1 MAMVINYPNGY
12 MTVELDAFFPA
23 AQPEMKRLKSI
34 IRMSD
39 HQEEH
44 IQEIEAWFDENLDEM
59 ADYAE
64 HCSEQAAEHTK
75 GLCKASI
82 GTEQYRRHDAARG
95 FYRKEGQRVGRLI
108 QRLNKNRDYM
118 LKEEL

>member
-59 ADYAE
+59 ADYVE
-64 HCSEQAAEHTK
+64 YCSEQVTKHKEAMDK
-75 GLCKASI
+75 GLP
-82 GTEQYRRHDAARG
+82 GTEQYRRHETFWRFFRRESQKVDRLIERLKKNQE
-95 FYRKEGQRVGRLI
+95 YMRKEI
-108 QRLNKNRDYM
+108 
-118 LKEEL
+118 